1 MTNVAST
8 NMSDLELPINKAVKH
23 YSSLFLLPSLR
34 GAVLLLALLCI
45 GGGMLSTAALLNPV
59 EGLINGLFLGFAFL
73 FVNLGLDYITIK
85 ILLKR
90 DPIYDFRRTIVFS
103 LFCWIFWLV
112 FIIVGVFCAFV
123 FDARF
128 WLIKLCLF
136 GFSAVLIFRLIVV
149 NSTLSTSYTRRFAVS
164 FLQPYLCA
172 MPFVVLW
179 IDKGY
184 ITLLWVLPFFLLSPL
199 ISASVAFKFLFL
211 INRIGKQMLGIPSIT
226 FFKAFLMNWV
236 ADLNAPLENLL
247 EKLSEEQDVEVSL
260 IKFDSSKPKAAIIV
274 PMVHPGPF
282 KNIGSSLL
290 PSMLKSAFEK
300 KFEGVACVPLGLL
313 GHELDLASQLQNQK
327 IIQGIVES
335 ASFKATEAEA
345 TPFIKVSDG
354 LATACCQIF
363 GKTAFLSFT
372 LAPKTTED
380 LPQELGQFMRR
391 EAEKHGLSCVVVN
404 AHNSIDGTVNMQEI
418 LDRLE
423 NVGAE
428 CLEKVASLKR
438 SPFKVGAATVIPKE
452 FSLRDGMGPGGV
464 TVIVT
469 EVEGTKTVYVVIDG
483 NNMQSGLREKILL
496 ALRSMGFD
504 EGEILTTDT
513 HAVSAIV
520 LNGRGYH
527 PIGEAIDHERL
538 IGYVKEAALS
548 AMENLEECRAG
559 SSRITV
565 EKVKVIGK
573 SKLELL
579 VLMLDRSLQEAK
591 RVSIPLLALSGFLFM
606 LILAVF

>member
-1 MTNVAST
+1 
-8 NMSDLELPINKAVKH
+8 MSDLELPINKAVKH

-34 GAVLLLALLCI
+34 GAVLLLALLCV

-59 EGLINGLFLGFAFL
+59 EGLINGLFLGFAFF

-85 ILLKR
+85 ILLKHN
-90 DPIYDFRRTIVFS
+90 PVYDFRRTVAFS

-164 FLQPYLCA
+164 FLQPYLCVI
-172 MPFVVLW
+172 PFVVLW
-179 IDKGY
+179 INKGY
-184 ITLLWVLPFFLLSPL
+184 ITLLWVLPFLLLSPL
-199 ISASVAFKFLFL
+199 ISSSVAFIFLFL
-211 INRIGKQMLGIPSIT
+211 INRIGRQMLGIPSIT

-290 PSMLKSAFEK
+290 PSLLKGAFEK
-300 KFEGVACVPLGLL
+300 KFGCVACVPLGLL

-418 LDRLE
+418 LGRLE

-438 SPFKVGAATVIPKE
+438 SPFKIGAATVVPKE

-469 EVEGTKTVYVVIDG
+469 EVKGTKTVYVVIDG

-559 SSRITV
+559 SSRIAV

-591 RVSIPLLALSGFLFM
+591 RVSIPLFAFSGFLFM